1 MTFHFFS
8 KDRVDRLPCCGV
20 DPLNHRCG
28 AKCLPTVAR
37 GLPKVEGY
45 IWKYGTTSR
54 GCWSLWLEQIGGT
67 GGRWFVLDRPS
78 AESARELVAVIHAF
92 GIGAKGLDVE
102 PEEGNQKGET
112 K

>member
-1 MTFHFFS
+1 
-8 KDRVDRLPCCGV
+8 
-20 DPLNHRCG
+20 
-28 AKCLPTVAR
+28 
-37 GLPKVEGY
+37 
-45 IWKYGTTSR
+45 
-54 GCWSLWLEQIGGT
+54 LWLEQIGGT